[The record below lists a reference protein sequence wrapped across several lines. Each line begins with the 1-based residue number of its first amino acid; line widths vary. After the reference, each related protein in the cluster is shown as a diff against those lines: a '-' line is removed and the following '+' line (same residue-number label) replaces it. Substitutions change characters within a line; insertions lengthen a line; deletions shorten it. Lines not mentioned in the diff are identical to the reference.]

1 MRLML
6 TTTAVA
12 LAISVTACNNGADDR
27 AANLA
32 EGNDAVTNDMAVAND
47 VGDSTAPIPTSSPE
61 FVAAIAASDEFEIE
75 SGKLAAAKATTP
87 ELKAFGGMLVTDHQ
101 KAATLLRNAA
111 ANAGPAISVP
121 SSMPAEQQ
129 AMLDSLKSA
138 TGAEFDK
145 MFVDQQMKAH
155 SRALSTLNAY
165 TQVGDRPALK
175 TFAMNAQGVIQEHL
189 DQLIGM
195 KR

>member
-12 LAISVTACNNGADDR
+12 LAISVAACNRADDS
-27 AANLA
+27 AANMA
-32 EGNDAVTNDMAVAND
+32 ESNDAAANDLAAAND
-47 VGDSTAPIPTSSPE
+47 VGAAAAPIPTSSPE
-61 FVAAIAASDEFEIE
+61 FVAAIAASDLFEIE

-87 ELKAFGGMLVTDHQ
+87 ELKAFGEMLVSDHQ
-101 KAATLLRNAA
+101 KASTLLRNAA
-111 ANAGPAISVP
+111 ANASPAISVP
-121 SSMPAEQQ
+121 SSLSPEHQ
-129 AMLDSLKSA
+129 AMLDSLKGA
-138 TGAEFDK
+138 TGAEFDT

-175 TFAMNAQGVIQEHL
+175 TFAMNAQGVIQGHL